1 MKVIVETIDNENYVE
16 IVLTDF
22 NMDLLDDGRKL
33 SKEVSFGRS
42 RVSLGIRKQT
52 QEEKY
57 AIEER

>member
-22 NMDLLDDGRKL
+22 NMDLLDDGRML